1 MQITLSFDN
10 FTELPYTSGTI
21 QNISSQAT
29 VEICQDDTVNSG
41 LILGPGEWFSWS
53 NSTIYARSAWDYEPT
68 ATCAVVPFKKGGE
81 GGGSEYVLPIASTS
95 TLGGIKVG
103 NGLQIDNT
111 TGVLS
116 STSSPDNSV
125 VPWTAGTEYKVGQYV
140 IYNNQMYECT
150 TANSDTTFNEDKWQ
164 LIGESSDIEITDWTA
179 GKNYKVGDLAIYNNS
194 LYKCDTAN
202 SDTTFDSSKWTVI
215 GGVGTDIDN
224 WQTSHDYE
232 VGNLVIYDNKIYQCN
247 TNHKSGTTFDT
258 TKWTELGDAGNVQA
272 WESGASYAVDDFA
285 IYNNRLYKCTTANS
299 DTTFDPDNWQDMGA
313 IQHTVEAWES
323 GKSYAVGDLV
333 LKDNVIYKCTT
344 ANSDT
349 TFDPNNWTVEIDNDK
364 SVTPWVAGT
373 DYAVGKYVVYN
384 NRIWECTTANSDTT
398 FDETKWTEISAAT
411 GIVLEQW
418 ADNTSY
424 KTNQLVEHD
433 GYAYLC
439 IIAHTSTAAFGD
451 DYDNNYW
458 RRMPSYEMTGADSAN
473 DGVAGLVPQPK
484 KTDVDKFLCADG
496 TWKYAVAGVQAARVT
511 LWEGSIG
518 SLSGSGNVSLNLS
531 DSVKNYDKLGFILT
545 AGSSG
550 QPRPHYNEIDTSQFD
565 DLIGVTNSYMTLS
578 WGYYNYSDYLEFS
591 SSSTYTTLTGSY
603 HDTIVTKII
612 GIKYI
617 QPDSYSTEEKLIGTW
632 IDGKPLYRKVFTPTG
647 SGTDYTFETGLNGT
661 NYNILRV
668 YGYAKDGNNNLVTIP
683 YYDGGTHFAIWI
695 PESTGIAHVNSST
708 SNYIIKYVVIEYTKN

>member
-1 MQITLSFDN
+1 MQITLSFDT
-10 FTELPYTSGTI
+10 FTELPYTSGTV

-29 VEICQDDTVNSG
+29 VEICQDDTANTG

-53 NSTIYARSAWDYEPT
+53 NSTVYARSAWDYEPV
-68 ATCAVVPFKKGGE
+68 ARCAVVPFKKGGE
-81 GGGSEYVLPIASTS
+81 GGGSEYILPIASTS

-103 NGLQIDNT
+103 NGLQIDST

-150 TANSDTTFNEDKWQ
+150 TANSDTTFDEDKWQ

-179 GKNYKVGDLAIYNNS
+179 GKNYKVGDLVIYNNS

-215 GGVGTDIDN
+215 GGVGTGIDD
-224 WQTSHDYE
+224 WQTNHDYE
-232 VGNLVIYDNKIYQCN
+232 AGNLVIYDNKIYQSN
-247 TNHKSGTTFDT
+247 TNHKSGTTFDE

-272 WESGASYAVDDFA
+272 WESGTSYAVDDFV
-285 IYNNRLYKCTTANS
+285 IYDNRLYKCTTANS
-299 DTTFDPDNWQDMGA
+299 DITFDSNNWQDMGA

-333 LKDNVIYKCTT
+333 LKDNVIYKCIT

-349 TFDPNNWTVEIDNDK
+349 TFDLNNWAVEIDNDK

-373 DYAVGKYVVYN
+373 DYAVGKYVVYD

-418 ADNTSY
+418 TINTSY

-439 IIAHTSTAAFGD
+439 LTAHTSSTNFNI
-451 DYDNNYW
+451 DYDDGNW

-496 TWKYAVAGVQAARVT
+496 TWKYAVTGVQAARVT
-511 LWEGSIG
+511 LFEGSAGNFTGLTNPVQINLLDDFTNYDVIG
-518 SLSGSGNVSLNLS
+518 FYIYANWSGAKRYLYREITKEQLLIVQNSGNPN
-531 DSVKNYDKLGFILT
+531 
-545 AGSSG
+545 
-550 QPRPHYNEIDTSQFD
+550 DTVPF
-565 DLIGVTNSYMTLS
+565 S
-578 WGYYNYSDYLEFS
+578 WGYSNTDDYCDILSNSTS
-591 SSSTYTTLTGSY
+591 SQLICS
-603 HDTIVTKII
+603 INKQIITKIV

-632 IDGKPLYRKVFTPTG
+632 IDGKPLYRKVFTNPTIG
-647 SGTDYTFETGLNGT
+647 MD
-661 NYNILRV
+661 
-668 YGYAKDGNNNLVTIP
+668 
-683 YYDGGTHFAIWI
+683 
-695 PESTGIAHVNSST
+695 TGINNIDYYVTKIYGRKHNIGDGDVYMLPNNSYGLWITPSGIVGT
-708 SNYIIKYVVIEYTKN
+708 SQNQALDYVVIEYTKN